1 VTPLR
6 IGVLG
11 AARIAPPAIVAP
23 ARTSPYAVVAA
34 VAARDPRLARAFA
47 ERHGIERTLP
57 DYDALVADPDLDAIY
72 NPLPNGLHGR
82 WTIAA
87 LEAGK
92 HVLCEKPFAADEEEA
107 RAVAGVAE
115 RTGLVAME
123 AFHYRYHAL
132 TERMLDVVRSGGIG
146 RVRRVD
152 AFFRGRIRD
161 VADVRWLDD
170 LAPGSMMDIGTY
182 PLHVMRTLV
191 GEEPEVVSA
200 EALTRSPGV
209 DRALRAHLRFP
220 GGAEGRMSSS
230 MLSRR
235 SGANGVEVVGSR
247 GRLTARGFVG
257 PQYGNSLVVRSRGLR
272 GPERVR
278 RIRVPRTPTSYDG
291 QLAAFV
297 AAVTEGAPVP
307 TGPDDAVAQMAA
319 IDACYRAAG
328 LEPRRPAG
336 A

>member
-23 ARTSPYAVVAA
+23 ARSSPDAVVAA
-34 VAARDPRLARAFA
+34 VAARDADLARAFA
-47 ERHGIERTLP
+47 DRHHIERTLP

-92 HVLCEKPFAADEEEA
+92 HVLCEKPFAANETEA
-107 RAVAGVAE
+107 RAVAEVAE

-132 TERMLDVVRSGGIG
+132 TLRMLDLVRRGAIG
-146 RVRRVD
+146 RIRSID
-152 AFFRGRIRD
+152 AFFRGRIRN
-161 VADVRWLDD
+161 VTDVRWLDD

-200 EALTRSPGV
+200 EALLRSPGV

-230 MLSRR
+230 MMTRR
-235 SGANGVEVVGSR
+235 AGSSGVDVVGTH

-257 PQYGNSLVVRSRGLR
+257 PQYGNSLIVRSRGLG

-278 RIRVPRTPTSYDG
+278 RLRVPRTPTSYDG

-297 AAVTEGAPVP
+297 AAVTDGAPVP
-307 TGPDDAVAQMAA
+307 TGPEDAVRQMAA

-328 LEPRRPAG
+328 LEPRTPTP
-336 A
+336 